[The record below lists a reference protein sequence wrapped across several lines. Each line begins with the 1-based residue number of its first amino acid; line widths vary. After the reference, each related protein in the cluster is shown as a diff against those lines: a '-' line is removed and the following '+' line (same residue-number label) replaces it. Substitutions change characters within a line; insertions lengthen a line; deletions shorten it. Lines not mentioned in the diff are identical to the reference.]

1 MAACEALTIVDANA
15 LASDD
20 VVKIL
25 LQPGAEGGTR
35 LGSCVEGAAPKRGW
49 GEKGACMKENGAATG
64 GRIRGLHMRFANSSL
79 VGSGSRLLVSFREIM
94 VSRYGGQR
102 HQNGRRTLA

>member
-1 MAACEALTIVDANA
+1 MAVCGAFTVVDANA
-15 LASDD
+15 YASDN

-35 LGSCVEGAAPKRGW
+35 LGSCVECAASKRAS

-64 GRIRGLHMRFANSSL
+64 GRKRGLHMRLANSSL
-79 VGSGSRLLVSFREIM
+79 VWI
-94 VSRYGGQR
+94 
-102 HQNGRRTLA
+102 